1 MMLCMFGLGICRSH
15 SVANVEQLEVP
26 SFDKFE

>member
-1 MMLCMFGLGICRSH
+1 MILCMFGLGICRSH